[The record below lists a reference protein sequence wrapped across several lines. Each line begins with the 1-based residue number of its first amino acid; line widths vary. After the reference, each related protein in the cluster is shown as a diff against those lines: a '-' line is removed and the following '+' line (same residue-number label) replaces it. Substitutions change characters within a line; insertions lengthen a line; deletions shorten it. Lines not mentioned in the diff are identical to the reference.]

1 MPFDAARSPQDILE
15 TALAASGLE
24 HVDLAR
30 LEAHK
35 LEQVRCHPAGWLYR
49 HALAVQVSQ
58 SWLLLS
64 GIVALGLLGAHELT
78 SWGIAVAAA
87 TFLLALAPLL
97 VPTRGPARWRERLT
111 WDFRIVHPAVAERA
125 LRLKRQFPDVRFF
138 LGELYQDRVKL
149 DPYLVAEYRGARV
162 VVGIWDGERLIAIA

>member
-1 MPFDAARSPQDILE
+1 MPFDAARSPQDILDA
-15 TALAASGLE
+15 ALATSGLE
-24 HVDLAR
+24 RLGLSL

-35 LEQVRCHPAGWLYR
+35 LEQVRCHPPGWLYR
-49 HALAVQVSQ
+49 HALAVQVTQ

-64 GIVALGLLGAHELT
+64 GLVVLGVLGAHELMG
-78 SWGIAVAAA
+78 WGIAVAAA

-111 WDFRIVHPAVAERA
+111 WDFRVVHPAVAERA
-125 LRLKRQFPDVRFF
+125 LRLKRQFPDARFF
-138 LGELYQDRVKL
+138 LGELNQDRVKL

-162 VVGIWDGERLIAIA
+162 VIGIWDGERLISIA